1 MSTVSLCCSAVGLP
15 IHLHTLLPTL
25 TVESTIGAHMYQGVQ
40 AGSRAHLHCRKDVY
54 QHAGIWLRV
63 FSDYDGFYDGCD
75 EWAMKVRLAA
85 PVFPLLSC
93 WTYPTRPAATA
104 LCSSRAVQRI
114 RSRPRVRVL
123 LVAVVV
129 RTVRAA
135 PLFPAPCGHIV
146 APLCD
151 RGCTNCAV
159 LLLLSC

>member
-1 MSTVSLCCSAVGLP
+1 MSLCCSAVGLP

-93 WTYPTRPAATA
+93 WTYPTRPGGNGSVLEPCSAAHSFPTT
-104 LCSSRAVQRI
+104 CS
-114 RSRPRVRVL
+114 RVV
-123 LVAVVV
+123 
-129 RTVRAA
+129 
-135 PLFPAPCGHIV
+135 GG
-146 APLCD
+146 
-151 RGCTNCAV
+151 RGCTNCAGCTLV
-159 LLLLSC
+159 PSPVRTYCCSTV